1 MSETPE
7 GSRQR
12 IYHIRVQGELDAKWG
27 DWFEGFVMAARED
40 GETLLSGA
48 VADPAA
54 REGGQTLLSGAA
66 ADSAALHGV
75 LGRIHSLGLPLLLAV
90 QADCPCTKRNCP
102 RRGQCE
108 ACAAYHAAKGK
119 LPFCLRAGSKWD
131 RQCAALTGSR

>member
-54 REGGQTLLSGAA
+54 
-66 ADSAALHGV
+66 LHGV

-90 QADCPCTKRNCP
+90 QADCPCSKRNCP
-102 RRGQCE
+102 RRRQCLE
-108 ACAAYHAAKGK
+108 CAAYHAAKGK
-119 LPFCLRAGSKWD
+119 LPFCLRVGSKWD
-131 RQCAALTGSR
+131 RQCAALTGARGEGASAHPRGA